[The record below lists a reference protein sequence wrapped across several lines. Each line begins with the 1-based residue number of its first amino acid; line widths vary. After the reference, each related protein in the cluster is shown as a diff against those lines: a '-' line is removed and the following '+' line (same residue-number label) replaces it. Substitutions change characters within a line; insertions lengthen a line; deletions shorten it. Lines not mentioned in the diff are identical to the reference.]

1 MKRFVS
7 LILSVCFL
15 FSINTVSYAANISS
29 RKASNPVIQS
39 MNDKYHVDFS
49 GMSIDELNKFI
60 DKMKDEDQTRASGNL
75 LNNTQLA
82 WLAAAQIARDKGYE
96 CAALMVEFSVYNI
109 DYSESVTDSS
119 TPLLDKLNT
128 TTVFNNYKNKV
139 LNSGLKDFSGGSWS
153 FTIQKSDN
161 ADLFYALHRVSTSGT
176 GFMIGNSIM
185 YYLITVH
192 DTFDF
197 AWLGLH
203 WQSSNYSSSQLVYAY
218 GYPSQINGADARY
231 RMCKS
236 SGYIRSQTSKY
247 LKGDWDLTG
256 GFSGGP
262 LVEYISGAGYVA
274 IGIHKD
280 GSTIDGSSYP
290 TSYTGALRIT
300 QSLYTLFLS
309 YRG

>member
-96 CAALMVEFSVYNI
+96 CAALMV
-109 DYSESVTDSS
+109 
-119 TPLLDKLNT
+119 
-128 TTVFNNYKNKV
+128 
-139 LNSGLKDFSGGSWS
+139 NSGLKDFSGGSWS

-197 AWLGLH
+197 AYDNNYDDLFTTTVNNWAWLCQQTHVL
-203 WQSSNYSSSQLVYAY
+203 N
-218 GYPSQINGADARY
+218 PIEINL
-231 RMCKS
+231 S
-236 SGYIRSQTSKY
+236 T
-247 LKGDWDLTG
+247 
-256 GFSGGP
+256 
-262 LVEYISGAGYVA
+262 A
-274 IGIHKD
+274 IG
-280 GSTIDGSSYP
+280 
-290 TSYTGALRIT
+290 
-300 QSLYTLFLS
+300 
-309 YRG
+309 

>member
-96 CAALMVEFSVYNI
+96 CAALMVEFSV
-109 DYSESVTDSS
+109 
-119 TPLLDKLNT
+119 
-128 TTVFNNYKNKV
+128 TVFNNYKNKV

-197 AWLGLH
+197 AYDNNYDDLFTTTVNNWAWLCQQTHVL
-203 WQSSNYSSSQLVYAY
+203 N
-218 GYPSQINGADARY
+218 PIEINL
-231 RMCKS
+231 S
-236 SGYIRSQTSKY
+236 T
-247 LKGDWDLTG
+247 
-256 GFSGGP
+256 
-262 LVEYISGAGYVA
+262 A
-274 IGIHKD
+274 IG
-280 GSTIDGSSYP
+280 
-290 TSYTGALRIT
+290 
-300 QSLYTLFLS
+300 
-309 YRG
+309 

>member
-139 LNSGLKDFSGGSWS
+139 LNGKAVNGNGRAISELGFRSVGVHIIVPRTCFLR
-153 FTIQKSDN
+153 TILVKNSILFHLN
-161 ADLFYALHRVSTSGT
+161 ALFDA
-176 GFMIGNSIM
+176 FMI
-185 YYLITVH
+185 
-192 DTFDF
+192 
-197 AWLGLH
+197 
-203 WQSSNYSSSQLVYAY
+203 
-218 GYPSQINGADARY
+218 
-231 RMCKS
+231 
-236 SGYIRSQTSKY
+236 
-247 LKGDWDLTG
+247 
-256 GFSGGP
+256 
-262 LVEYISGAGYVA
+262 
-274 IGIHKD
+274 
-280 GSTIDGSSYP
+280 
-290 TSYTGALRIT
+290 
-300 QSLYTLFLS
+300 
-309 YRG
+309 